1 MSATRKTFVEAK
13 SQQRPEDRW
22 FVMGAPS
29 KGILTLKI
37 CWSLICVALEVRT
50 VLGSA
55 EERAENASL
64 LNTY

>member
-1 MSATRKTFVEAK
+1 VDAK

-29 KGILTLKI
+29 KGIFTLKI
-37 CWSLICVALEVRT
+37 CWSLICVERERRT

-55 EERAENASL
+55 EERAESASL
-64 LNTY
+64 QTRPMS